1 MIMYKYAKDVKF
13 FLLWGTVCVL
23 ANLLC
28 TFGNSYDG
36 DQSFWVGWVQQLM
49 DGGFGN
55 FKGNY
60 PPLYVFWLWV
70 VAQVHSVFGIAVG
83 KTFLLKFICL
93 WPVYF
98 SHLFLVD
105 WLCRFTGKFG
115 CPDWRRHL
123 LIGFVALNPAIL
135 LNGPIWGQV
144 DMLPVLLAMLSI
156 YCISRPGKIKYASLF
171 FVLSV
176 LTKFQMIMFLPV
188 FGGLFLRYWRTSW
201 KGLPFA
207 LLGIVV
213 VLLPFVISGNLV
225 RMLTNA
231 YVQTSSQYPYATFN
245 GANLWM
251 LLAGNAAPDNVPIWG
266 VRDYGLGFL
275 LKPSVLGRI
284 LFVAISVFVLVKSL
298 FCRTVRGAY
307 ALCTLNAVAFFV
319 VLPGMHERYL
329 LYAIP
334 AALCWAVWDIRRG
347 GIFCLLITLVASMN
361 INFINTFK
369 GHEAWMVASSIGCI
383 ALVAMIFVI
392 AFPKLSSKGV
402 SAVSRLSLPP
412 YVVYVALLVILLVE
426 CGNLLY
432 QNRPVK
438 VPEADNHVL
447 LTSLKA
453 LQEHQGYK
461 SPRINESVEGRLL
474 TSGDRLYKNG
484 IGTHAPSMIVYKLP
498 ENADSLFLG
507 AGIDDEVYDRG
518 QVKFSVK
525 LDGRLVWESP
535 TLRGRD
541 RPVFAQIPVSGARL
555 LELVTDPD
563 GDDNS
568 DHADWLNAY
577 LKLR

>member
-1 MIMYKYAKDVKF
+1 MYKYAKDAKF
-13 FLLWGTVCVL
+13 FLLWGSLCVL
-23 ANLLC
+23 ANILL

-70 VAQVHSVFGIAVG
+70 VAQVHTIFGIAVG

-115 CPDWRRHL
+115 GPQWRRHL

-156 YCISRPGKIKYASLF
+156 YCISRPGKIKYASMF

-188 FGGLFLRYWRTSW
+188 FGGLVLRHWRISW

-207 LLGIVV
+207 LLGAVV
-213 VLLPFVISGNLV
+213 VLLPFAISGNLV

-251 LLAGNAAPDNVPIWG
+251 LLAGNATPDNVPIWG
-266 VRDYGLGFL
+266 VKDFGLGFL
-275 LKPSVLGRI
+275 LKPSVLGRV
-284 LFVAISVFVLVKSL
+284 LFVAVSLLVLVKSL
-298 FCRTVRGAY
+298 FCRSVRTAY

-329 LYAIP
+329 LYAVP

-347 GIFCLLITLVASMN
+347 GIFCLLVTLVASMN
-361 INFINTFK
+361 VNFINTFK
-369 GHEAWMVASSIGCI
+369 GHYAWVVASSIGCI
-383 ALVAMIFVI
+383 ALVAMIVVI
-392 AFPKLSSKGV
+392 AFPKVSSKAV
-402 SAVSRLSLPP
+402 SAVSRVTLPF
-412 YVVYVALLVILLVE
+412 YAVYIALLVILLVE
-426 CGNLLY
+426 CGDLLY

-438 VPEADNHVL
+438 PPLDDKNVL
-447 LTSLKA
+447 LTSLPVVR
-453 LQEHQGYK
+453 EYQGYK
-461 SPRINESVEGRLL
+461 MPRINESVDGRLL

-484 IGTHAPSMIVYKLP
+484 IGTHAPSQIAYELP
-498 ENADSLFLG
+498 ENADTLYLG

-518 QVKFSVK
+518 QARFSVK
-525 LDGRLVWESP
+525 LDGVIVWESP

-541 RPVFAQIPVSGARL
+541 NPVFTTIPVRGGRH
-555 LELVTDPD
+555 LELLTDPD

>member
-1 MIMYKYAKDVKF
+1 MYKYAKDAKF
-13 FLLWGTVCVL
+13 FLLWGSLCVL
-23 ANLLC
+23 ANILL

-70 VAQVHSVFGIAVG
+70 VAQVHTIFGIAVG

-115 CPDWRRHL
+115 GPQWRRHL

-156 YCISRPGKIKYASLF
+156 YCISRPGKIKYASMF

-188 FGGLFLRYWRTSW
+188 FGGLFLRHWRISW

-207 LLGIVV
+207 LLGAVV
-213 VLLPFVISGNLV
+213 VLLPFAISGNLV

-251 LLAGNAAPDNVPIWG
+251 LLAGNATPDNVPIWG
-266 VRDYGLGFL
+266 VKDFGLGFL
-275 LKPSVLGRI
+275 LKPSVLGRV
-284 LFVAISVFVLVKSL
+284 LFVAVSLLVLVKSL
-298 FCRTVRGAY
+298 FCRSVRTAY

-329 LYAIP
+329 LYAVP

-347 GIFCLLITLVASMN
+347 GIFCLLVTLVASMN
-361 INFINTFK
+361 VNFINTFK
-369 GHEAWMVASSIGCI
+369 GHYAWVVASSIGCI
-383 ALVAMIFVI
+383 ALVAMIVVI
-392 AFPKLSSKGV
+392 AFPKISSKAV
-402 SAVSRLSLPP
+402 SAVSRVTLPF
-412 YVVYVALLVILLVE
+412 YAVYIALLVILLVE
-426 CGNLLY
+426 CGDLLY

-438 VPEADNHVL
+438 PPLDDKNVL
-447 LTSLKA
+447 LTSLPVVR
-453 LQEHQGYK
+453 EYQGYK
-461 SPRINESVEGRLL
+461 MPRINESVDGRLL

-484 IGTHAPSMIVYKLP
+484 IGTHAPSQIAYELP
-498 ENADSLFLG
+498 ENADTLYLG

-518 QVKFSVK
+518 QARFSVK
-525 LDGRLVWESP
+525 LDGVIVWESP

-541 RPVFAQIPVSGARL
+541 NPVFTTIPVRGGRH
-555 LELVTDPD
+555 LELLTDPD

-577 LKLR
+577 LRLR

>member
-1 MIMYKYAKDVKF
+1 MYKYAKDAKF
-13 FLLWGTVCVL
+13 FLLWGSLCVL
-23 ANLLC
+23 ANILL

-70 VAQVHSVFGIAVG
+70 VAQVHTIFGIAVG

-115 CPDWRRHL
+115 GPQWRRHL

-156 YCISRPGKIKYASLF
+156 YCISRPGKIKYASMF

-188 FGGLFLRYWRTSW
+188 FGGLFLRHWRISW

-207 LLGIVV
+207 LLGAVV
-213 VLLPFVISGNLV
+213 VLLPFAISGNLV

-251 LLAGNAAPDNVPIWG
+251 LLAGNATPDNVPIWG
-266 VRDYGLGFL
+266 VKDFGLGFL
-275 LKPSVLGRI
+275 LKPSVLGRV
-284 LFVAISVFVLVKSL
+284 LFVAVSLLVLVKSL
-298 FCRTVRGAY
+298 FCRSVRTAY

-329 LYAIP
+329 LYAVP

-347 GIFCLLITLVASMN
+347 GIFCLLVTLVASMN
-361 INFINTFK
+361 VNFINTFK
-369 GHEAWMVASSIGCI
+369 GHYAWVIASSIGCI
-383 ALVAMIFVI
+383 ALVAMIVVI
-392 AFPKLSSKGV
+392 AFPKVSSKAV
-402 SAVSRLSLPP
+402 SAVSRVTLPF
-412 YVVYVALLVILLVE
+412 YAVYIALLVILLVE
-426 CGNLLY
+426 CGDLLY

-438 VPEADNHVL
+438 PPLDDKNVL
-447 LTSLKA
+447 LTSLPVVR
-453 LQEHQGYK
+453 EYQGYK
-461 SPRINESVEGRLL
+461 MPRINESVDGRLL

-484 IGTHAPSMIVYKLP
+484 IGTHAPSQIAYELP
-498 ENADSLFLG
+498 ENADTLYLG

-518 QVKFSVK
+518 QARFSVK
-525 LDGRLVWESP
+525 LDGVIVWESP

-541 RPVFAQIPVSGARL
+541 NPVFTTIPVRGGRH
-555 LELVTDPD
+555 LELLTDPD

>member
-1 MIMYKYAKDVKF
+1 MYKYAKDAKF
-13 FLLWGTVCVL
+13 FLLWGSLCVL
-23 ANLLC
+23 ANILL
-28 TFGNSYDG
+28 TFGSSYDG

-70 VAQVHSVFGIAVG
+70 VAQVHTIFGIAVG

-115 CPDWRRHL
+115 CPQWRRHL

-156 YCISRPGKIKYASLF
+156 YCISRPGKIKYASMF

-188 FGGLFLRYWRTSW
+188 FGGLFLRHWRISW

-207 LLGIVV
+207 LLGAVV
-213 VLLPFVISGNLV
+213 VLLPFAISGNLV

-251 LLAGNAAPDNVPIWG
+251 LLAGNATPDNVPIWG
-266 VRDYGLGFL
+266 VKDFGLGFL
-275 LKPSVLGRI
+275 LKPSVLGRV
-284 LFVAISVFVLVKSL
+284 LFVAVSLLVLVKSL
-298 FCRTVRGAY
+298 FCRSVRTAY

-329 LYAIP
+329 LYAVP

-347 GIFCLLITLVASMN
+347 GIFCLLVTLVASMN
-361 INFINTFK
+361 VNFINTFK
-369 GHEAWMVASSIGCI
+369 GHYAWVIASSIGCI
-383 ALVAMIFVI
+383 ALVAMIVVI
-392 AFPKLSSKGV
+392 AFPKISSKAV
-402 SAVSRLSLPP
+402 SAVSRVSLPF
-412 YVVYVALLVILLVE
+412 YSVYIALLVILLVE
-426 CGNLLY
+426 CGDLLY

-438 VPEADNHVL
+438 PPLDDKNVL
-447 LTSLKA
+447 LTSLPVVR
-453 LQEHQGYK
+453 EYQGYK
-461 SPRINESVEGRLL
+461 MPRINESVDGRLL

-484 IGTHAPSMIVYKLP
+484 IGTHAPSQIAYELP
-498 ENADSLFLG
+498 ENADTLYLG

-518 QVKFSVK
+518 QARFSVK
-525 LDGRLVWESP
+525 LDGVIVWESP

-541 RPVFAQIPVSGARL
+541 NPVFTRIPVRGGEH
-555 LELVTDPD
+555 LELLTDPD

>member
-1 MIMYKYAKDVKF
+1 MYKYAKDAKF
-13 FLLWGTVCVL
+13 FLLWGSLCIL
-23 ANLLC
+23 ANILL

-70 VAQVHSVFGIAVG
+70 VAQVHTIFGIAVG

-115 CPDWRRHL
+115 GPQWRRHL

-156 YCISRPGKIKYASLF
+156 YCISRPGKIKYASMF

-188 FGGLFLRYWRTSW
+188 FGGLFLRHWRISW

-207 LLGIVV
+207 LLGAVV
-213 VLLPFVISGNLV
+213 VLLPFAISGNLV

-251 LLAGNAAPDNVPIWG
+251 LLAGNATPDNVPIWG
-266 VRDYGLGFL
+266 VKDFGLGFL
-275 LKPSVLGRI
+275 LKPSVLGRV
-284 LFVAISVFVLVKSL
+284 LFVAVSLLVLVKSL
-298 FCRTVRGAY
+298 FCRSVRTAY

-329 LYAIP
+329 LYAVP

-347 GIFCLLITLVASMN
+347 GIFCLLVTLVASMN
-361 INFINTFK
+361 VNFINTFK
-369 GHEAWMVASSIGCI
+369 GHYAWVVASSIGCI
-383 ALVAMIFVI
+383 ALVAMIVVI
-392 AFPKLSSKGV
+392 AFPKVSSKAV
-402 SAVSRLSLPP
+402 SAVSRVTLPF
-412 YVVYVALLVILLVE
+412 YAVYIALLVILLVE
-426 CGNLLY
+426 CGDLLY

-438 VPEADNHVL
+438 PPLDDKNVL
-447 LTSLKA
+447 LTSLPVVR
-453 LQEHQGYK
+453 EYQGYK
-461 SPRINESVEGRLL
+461 MPRINESVDGRLL

-484 IGTHAPSMIVYKLP
+484 IGTHAPSQIAYELP
-498 ENADSLFLG
+498 ENADTLYLG

-518 QVKFSVK
+518 QARFSVK
-525 LDGRLVWESP
+525 LDGVIVWESP

-541 RPVFAQIPVSGARL
+541 NPVFTTIPVRGGRH
-555 LELVTDPD
+555 LELLTDPD

>member
-1 MIMYKYAKDVKF
+1 MYKYAKDAKF
-13 FLLWGTVCVL
+13 FLLWGSLCVL
-23 ANLLC
+23 ANILL

-70 VAQVHSVFGIAVG
+70 VAQVHTIFGIAVG

-115 CPDWRRHL
+115 GPQWRRHL

-156 YCISRPGKIKYASLF
+156 YCISRPGKIKYASMF

-188 FGGLFLRYWRTSW
+188 FGGLFLRHWRISW

-207 LLGIVV
+207 LLGAVV
-213 VLLPFVISGNLV
+213 VLLPFAISGNLV

-251 LLAGNAAPDNVPIWG
+251 LLAGNATPDNIPIWG
-266 VRDYGLGFL
+266 VKDFGLGFL
-275 LKPSVLGRI
+275 LKPSVLGRV
-284 LFVAISVFVLVKSL
+284 LFVAVSLLVLVKSL
-298 FCRTVRGAY
+298 FCRSVRTAY

-329 LYAIP
+329 LYAVP

-361 INFINTFK
+361 VNFINTFK
-369 GHEAWMVASSIGCI
+369 GHYAWVVASSIGCI
-383 ALVAMIFVI
+383 ALVAMIVVI
-392 AFPKLSSKGV
+392 AFPKVSSKAV
-402 SAVSRLSLPP
+402 SAVSRVTLPF
-412 YVVYVALLVILLVE
+412 YAVYIALLVILLVE
-426 CGNLLY
+426 CGDLLY

-438 VPEADNHVL
+438 PPLDDKNVL
-447 LTSLKA
+447 LTSLPVVR
-453 LQEHQGYK
+453 EYQGYK
-461 SPRINESVEGRLL
+461 MPRINESVDGRLL

-484 IGTHAPSMIVYKLP
+484 IGTHAPSQIAYELP
-498 ENADSLFLG
+498 ENADTLYLG

-518 QVKFSVK
+518 QVRFSVK
-525 LDGRLVWESP
+525 LDGVIVWESP

-541 RPVFAQIPVSGARL
+541 NPVFTTIPVRGGRH
-555 LELVTDPD
+555 LELLTDPD

>member
-1 MIMYKYAKDVKF
+1 MYKYAKDAKF
-13 FLLWGTVCVL
+13 FLLWGSLCVL
-23 ANLLC
+23 ANILL

-70 VAQVHSVFGIAVG
+70 VAQVHTIFGIAVG

-115 CPDWRRHL
+115 GQQWRRHL

-156 YCISRPGKIKYASLF
+156 YCISRPGKIKYASMF

-188 FGGLFLRYWRTSW
+188 FGGLFLRHWRISW

-207 LLGIVV
+207 LLGAVV
-213 VLLPFVISGNLV
+213 VLLPFAISGNLV

-251 LLAGNAAPDNVPIWG
+251 LLAGNATPDNVPIWG
-266 VRDYGLGFL
+266 VKDFGLGFL
-275 LKPSVLGRI
+275 LKPSVLGRV
-284 LFVAISVFVLVKSL
+284 LFVAVSLLVLVKSL
-298 FCRTVRGAY
+298 FCRSVRTAY

-329 LYAIP
+329 LYAVP

-347 GIFCLLITLVASMN
+347 GIFCLLVTLVASMN
-361 INFINTFK
+361 VNFINTFK
-369 GHEAWMVASSIGCI
+369 GHYAWVVASSIGCI
-383 ALVAMIFVI
+383 ALVAMIVVI
-392 AFPKLSSKGV
+392 AFPKISSKAV
-402 SAVSRLSLPP
+402 SAVSRVTLPF
-412 YVVYVALLVILLVE
+412 YAVYIALLVILLVE
-426 CGNLLY
+426 CGDLLY

-438 VPEADNHVL
+438 PPLDDKNVL
-447 LTSLKA
+447 LTSLPVVR
-453 LQEHQGYK
+453 EYQGYK
-461 SPRINESVEGRLL
+461 MPRINESVDGRLL

-484 IGTHAPSMIVYKLP
+484 IGTHAPSQIAYELP
-498 ENADSLFLG
+498 ENADTLYLG

-518 QVKFSVK
+518 QARFSVK
-525 LDGRLVWESP
+525 LDGVIVWESP

-541 RPVFAQIPVSGARL
+541 NPVFTTIPVRGGRH
-555 LELVTDPD
+555 LELLTDPD